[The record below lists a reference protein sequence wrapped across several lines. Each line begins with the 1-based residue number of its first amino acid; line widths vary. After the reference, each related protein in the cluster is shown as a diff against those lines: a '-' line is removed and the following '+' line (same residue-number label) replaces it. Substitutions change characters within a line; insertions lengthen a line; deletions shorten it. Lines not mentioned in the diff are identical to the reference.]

1 VNAPPVI
8 RAEGLTKRYG
18 AARGVADLAF
28 SVQAGEVFGFLG
40 PNGAGKTTTI
50 RLLLDL
56 LRPTSGAA
64 HVFGEPVRTRSREI
78 RARLGY
84 LPGNFSAYEA
94 MTGGEF
100 LRFAASMR
108 GVAPRLQ
115 GELIERFE
123 LSAEHLARRVK
134 QLSHGT
140 RQKLG
145 IVQAFFHRPELVVL
159 DEPTNGL
166 DPLMQ
171 EEFYRLLAEVR
182 REGRTVFFSSHNL
195 PEVEK
200 TCQRIAIIRE
210 GALVALETLEGLKR
224 RKQKRLTLTLR
235 EPADGLEL
243 PGARCIA
250 RDGERYEFL
259 VSGELGPLLERLARL
274 PVADMALPEPDLEEV
289 FMAYYRR
296 ED

>member
-1 VNAPPVI
+1 MNASPVI
-8 RAEGLTKRYG
+8 RVEGLTKHYG
-18 AARGVADLAF
+18 TARGVENLAF
-28 SVQAGEVFGFLG
+28 SVQPGEIFGFLG

-56 LRPTSGAA
+56 LRPSSGTV
-64 HVFGEPVRTRSREI
+64 HIFGQSVRARSREI
-78 RARLGY
+78 RGRLGY
-84 LPGNFSAYEA
+84 LPGNFSAYDP
-94 MTGGEF
+94 MTGEEF

-108 GVAPRLQ
+108 GAEPRLQ
-115 GELIERFE
+115 AALTERFGLAGE
-123 LSAEHLARRVK
+123 YLARRIK
-134 QLSHGT
+134 HLSHGT

-171 EEFYRLLAEVR
+171 DEFYRLLAEVQR
-182 REGRTVFFSSHNL
+182 DGRTVFFSSHNL

-200 TCQRIAIIRE
+200 VCQRIAIIRE
-210 GALVALETLEGLKR
+210 GSLVALDTLEGL
-224 RKQKRLTLTLR
+224 RKKKFKRLSLTLR
-235 EPADGLEL
+235 EPVNDLEL

-250 RDGERYEFL
+250 REGNRYDFL
-259 VSGELGPLLERLARL
+259 VNGELPPLLEQLARL
-274 PVADMALPEPDLEEV
+274 PVTDMALPEPDLEEV